1 MTTEKLREML
11 YARPFKPFSIHI
23 AEGTVIPVK
32 HPEFVLIT
40 SGGRTAHVHTGRG
53 EEVKIIDL
61 LLVTH
66 ITTNGS
72 HSKRTRTGRRKS

>member
-1 MTTEKLREML
+1 MTTEKLRGML
-11 YARPFKPFSIHI
+11 YARPFKPFSIHL

-61 LLVTH
+61 LLFTH
-66 ITTNGS
+66 LTTNGEGT
-72 HSKRTRTGRRKS
+72 KRARTGRRKS

>member
-1 MTTEKLREML
+1 MTTEKLRDML
-11 YARPFKPFSIHI
+11 HARPFKPFSIHL

-40 SGGRTAHVHTGRG
+40 AGGRTAHVHTGRG

-66 ITTNGS
+66 ITTNGAG
-72 HSKRTRTGRRKS
+72 SKRSRTGRRKS